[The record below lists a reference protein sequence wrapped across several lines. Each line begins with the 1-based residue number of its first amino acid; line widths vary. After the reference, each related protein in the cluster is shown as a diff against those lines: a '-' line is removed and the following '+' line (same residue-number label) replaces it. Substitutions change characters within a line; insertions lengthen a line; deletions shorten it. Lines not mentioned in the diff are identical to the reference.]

1 MPTLIVAATSPGAGK
16 TALTAAVA
24 DHLASEE
31 RTVAVASAWSTSGG
45 TPDTDLRA
53 TLGEIVTNRPLG
65 VATDSP
71 ATVASR
77 VKEMARLASPADQS
91 KIVVIEGKTGDH
103 AANLAL
109 AEETDGLV
117 LLVAQTADDILP
129 SANSYGSR
137 LAGVII
143 NSVPRYRTHDVE
155 TRIIPDLELAN
166 IRVLGWLP
174 EDRRLLA
181 PTLRLVAEHLSAEII
196 LNEQEADRLID
207 NFLIG
212 GLVLDWG
219 PFYFGSQENVGV
231 VVRGDR
237 PDIQLAAL
245 QTDTVRAMV
254 LTKGARPVEYVIY
267 EATQRGVPLVLTD
280 GSTEETTARLEG
292 LQAKVRFDH
301 PEKLARIREL
311 ADERLDLDALEAALS
326 QPVTR

>member
-1 MPTLIVAATSPGAGK
+1 MPTLIVAGTSPGAGK

-24 DHLASEE
+24 AHLSSGG
-31 RTVAVASAWSTSGG
+31 RKINVASAWPASGAA
-45 TPDTDLRA
+45 DLAA
-53 TLGEIVTNRPLG
+53 TLGDIAAVRSLG
-65 VATDSP
+65 SESDSL
-71 ATVASR
+71 ATVAGR
-77 VKEMARLASPADQS
+77 VKELAGPGQIA
-91 KIVVIEGKTGDH
+91 VIEGKTGDH

-109 AEETDGLV
+109 AEQTDSLV
-117 LLVAQTADDILP
+117 VLVSQVADDTLP
-129 SANSYGSR
+129 AAVSYGSR
-137 LAGVII
+137 LAGVIL
-143 NSVPRYRTHDVE
+143 NAVPRYRTHDVE
-155 TRIIPDLELAN
+155 ARIIPELKSAN
-166 IRVLGWLP
+166 IRVLGWIP

-196 LNEQEADRLID
+196 LNEDESDRLID

-212 GLVLDWG
+212 GMILDWG
-219 PFYFGSQENVGV
+219 PFYFGSKENVGV

-267 EATQRGVPLVLTD
+267 EATQRGVPLVMTD
-280 GSTEETTARLEG
+280 GSTEETAVILEG

-301 PEKLARIREL
+301 PDKLACMSEL
-311 ADERLDLDALEAALS
+311 ASERLDFTAIDAALS